1 MSLHLLYVSYTT
13 HNMYPELYTFSFGD
27 STIPVMTYGVGLT
40 LSFALFYWML
50 WRLGKKYQVNTAF
63 FTVNLLS
70 FFIVTFL
77 VSRISHVLLYLGLPT
92 KSAFSPDFPVLSFFL
107 MSDFYFSIGGA
118 VIGFV

>member
-50 WRLGKKYQVNTAF
+50 AASKDQSMLRP
-63 FTVNLLS
+63 TVNLLS